1 MAKVALRRSEDSPDG
16 YSVMA
21 VAENR
26 QTVDFLQV
34 MFT

>member
-1 MAKVALRRSEDSPDG
+1 
-16 YSVMA
+16 MA

-34 MFT
+34 RFDPNNDSSPDLVQP